1 MESGDFQGYVRSLE
15 QIIRSTHSD
24 LKESID
30 LFQEVCHRVSPD
42 SVVPMAIITA
52 VHQTYKGIQDQLT
65 NAPWLSIFP
74 GLAVFFSVFSFNL
87 IADGLRDISDPKL
100 RG

>member
-1 MESGDFQGYVRSLE
+1 MAQKILDSDKITICIKELGAM
-15 QIIRSTHSD
+15 IRD
-24 LKESID
+24 GL
-30 LFQEVCHRVSPD
+30 
-42 SVVPMAIITA
+42 
-52 VHQTYKGIQDQLT
+52 DQLT

-74 GLAVFFSVFSFNL
+74 GLTIFVSVFSFNL

>member
-1 MESGDFQGYVRSLE
+1 VESGDFQGYVRSLG
-15 QIIRSTHSD
+15 QIIKSTHSD

-52 VHQTYKGIQDQLT
+52 VRQTYKGIQDQLT

-74 GLAVFFSVFSFNL
+74 GLAIFFSVFSFNQ